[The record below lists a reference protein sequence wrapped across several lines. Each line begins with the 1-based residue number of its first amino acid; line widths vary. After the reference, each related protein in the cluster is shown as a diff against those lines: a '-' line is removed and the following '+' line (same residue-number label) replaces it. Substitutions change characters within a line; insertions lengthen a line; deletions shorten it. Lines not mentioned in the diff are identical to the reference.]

1 MADKLSNPTVK
12 IKFLFFCHV
21 SILSKSIWNINNKT
35 SSKRMDLT
43 KGPEKLEI
51 NDSQTEADEDF
62 SLIRQF
68 IQGNESTFR
77 TLVIKHKEKV
87 RNLVFIT
94 LSDSEFVDDISQD
107 VFISVYHKLKEF
119 RFESKFT
126 TWLYR
131 ITVNKCR
138 DYLRKKKVRSIFV
151 PIGDSDRE
159 YPTGPFSENIDIPN
173 LVRNAI
179 DKLPEK
185 LKEPLVLRDI
195 DGLSY
200 KEIADQLGTEV
211 GTIKSRIFRAREN
224 LKFILEPYQKEL
236 RS

>member
-1 MADKLSNPTVK
+1 
-12 IKFLFFCHV
+12 
-21 SILSKSIWNINNKT
+21 
-35 SSKRMDLT
+35 MDLN
-43 KGPEKLEI
+43 KDQDKFDFNEPKANE
-51 NDSQTEADEDF
+51 DEDF
-62 SLIRQF
+62 ALIRLF
-68 IQGNESTFR
+68 IEGSESTFR

-94 LSDSEFVDDISQD
+94 LGDGEYVDDISQD
-107 VFISVYHKLKEF
+107 VFISVYHKLKDF

-159 YPTGPFSENIDIPN
+159 YPTGPFSENIDVPH
-173 LVRNAI
+173 LVRSAI
-179 DKLPEK
+179 DKLPDK
-185 LKEPLVLRDI
+185 LKIPLVLRDI
-195 DGLSY
+195 EGLSY

-211 GTIKSRIFRAREN
+211 GTVKSRIFRARES

-236 RS
+236 KS

>member
-1 MADKLSNPTVK
+1 MDFGKEQEKRDTAD
-12 IKFLFFCHV
+12 
-21 SILSKSIWNINNKT
+21 SKGN
-35 SSKRMDLT
+35 
-43 KGPEKLEI
+43 E
-51 NDSQTEADEDF
+51 DEDF
-62 SLIRQF
+62 VLIRMF
-68 IQGNESTFR
+68 IEGKESTFR

-94 LSDSEFVDDISQD
+94 LGDAEYVDDISQD
-107 VFISVYHKLKEF
+107 VFISVYHKLKDF

-159 YPTGPFSENIDIPN
+159 YPTGPFSENIDIPH
-173 LVRNAI
+173 LVRSAI
-179 DKLPEK
+179 DKLPDK
-185 LKEPLVLRDI
+185 LKVPLVLRDI
-195 DGLSY
+195 EGLSY

-211 GTIKSRIFRAREN
+211 GTVKSRIFRARES

-236 RS
+236 RA